1 MKQIF
6 SFKKKEKGT
15 EKKPVKKL
23 VLGAV
28 LLAVIAGGAVFVYQK
43 KAASLSKKETSVRT
57 GTVTRQTI
65 QQSLSSSGTISPK
78 NSYTIT
84 SMVEGKVISA
94 DFNEGDQV
102 TEGQVLYQIDASSMT
117 SKLNSATN
125 SLERAQESYNDAMK
139 DYNSAVA
146 DYSGNTVKSTVSGY
160 IKTLKIR
167 AGDQV
172 SGSTEIAEIY
182 NDSVMEVDIPF
193 LSVEAA
199 QIPVGSTATLTIS
212 DTLEEISGTV
222 TSVDQLD
229 TTLTGGQLVRYVTVQ
244 VTNPG
249 GLTSDMYATASINGI
264 NSCGDGA
271 FQPIQNVTLRAGDL
285 SGSVTVK
292 KLLVSA
298 GDYVNVGTAIFSMDA
313 EDASDILKTYK
324 NKVDD
329 AKSSLENA
337 QSTLDTTTDNY
348 ENYTITAPI
357 SGTVMTKNVNA
368 GENVQNGN
376 STTTLAVIYDLSEV
390 TFEMNI
396 DELDISNVKV
406 GQKVEVTADAFED
419 QTFEGTVTKV
429 SMEGTAASGV
439 TYYPVTVTMTEYD
452 GLLPG
457 MNVTGVIILDEAE
470 DALAIPVD
478 ALQRGNKVYVKDST
492 TSKKAEASTQGV
504 AAAGDDKP
512 EGTADDKSEGNA
524 TGQKPTNKGTDENGK
539 SDDKNAKNSTVPE
552 GFHEVTVTTGLTS
565 DEYVEILSGDLSEG
579 DEVYISQSSV
589 SSSTD
594 MMMPGMG
601 GGDMGGGMG
610 GGNPGGGGNMGG
622 GMGGGNPGGGGNM
635 GGGMGGGPGGGGPM
649 G

>member
-117 SKLNSATN
+117 SKLNSATS

-524 TGQKPTNKGTDENGK
+524 TGQKPTNKGTGENGK
-539 SDDKNAKNSTVPE
+539 SDDKNAKNSNVPE

-610 GGNPGGGGNMGG
+610 GGNPGGGSNRGGGMGG
-622 GMGGGNPGGGGNM
+622 GMGGG
-635 GGGMGGGPGGGGPM
+635 GPM

>member
-43 KAASLSKKETSVRT
+43 KAASSSKKETSVRI

-117 SKLNSATN
+117 SKLNSATS

-160 IKTLKIR
+160 IKTMKIR

-172 SGSTEIAEIY
+172 SGNTEIAEIY

-199 QIPVGSTATLTIS
+199 QISVGSTATLTLS

-313 EDASDILKTYK
+313 EDANDILKTYK
-324 NKVDD
+324 NKVAD

-337 QSTLDTTTDNY
+337 QSNLDTTTDNY

-357 SGTVMTKNVNA
+357 SGTVTTKNVNA

-376 STTTLAVIYDLSEV
+376 SATALAVIYDLSEV

-406 GQKVEVTADAFED
+406 GQTVEVTADAFED

-429 SMEGTAASGV
+429 SMEGTAANGV
-439 TYYPVTVTMTEYD
+439 TYYPVTVTMTEYG

-539 SDDKNAKNSTVPE
+539 SDDKNAKNSNVPE

-610 GGNPGGGGNMGG
+610 GGNPGGGSNRGG
-622 GMGGGNPGGGGNM
+622 GMGGG
-635 GGGMGGGPGGGGPM
+635 GPM

>member
-43 KAASLSKKETSVRT
+43 KAASSSKKETSVRT

-102 TEGQVLYQIDASSMT
+102 TEGQVLYQIDASAMT
-117 SKLNSATN
+117 SKLNSATS

-160 IKTLKIR
+160 IKTMKIR

-172 SGSTEIAEIY
+172 SGNTEIAEIY

-199 QIPVGSTATLTIS
+199 QISVGSTATLTLS

-313 EDASDILKTYK
+313 EDANDILKTYK
-324 NKVDD
+324 NKVAD

-337 QSTLDTTTDNY
+337 QSNLDTTTDNY

-357 SGTVMTKNVNA
+357 SGTVTTKNVNA

-376 STTTLAVIYDLSEV
+376 SATALAVIYDLSEV

-406 GQKVEVTADAFED
+406 GQTVEVTADAFED

-429 SMEGTAASGV
+429 SMEGTAANGV
-439 TYYPVTVTMTEYD
+439 TYYPVTVTMTEYG

-457 MNVTGVIILDEAE
+457 MNVTGVIILVEAE

-512 EGTADDKSEGNA
+512 AGTADDKSEGNA
-524 TGQKPTNKGTDENGK
+524 TGQKPTNKGTGENGK
-539 SDDKNAKNSTVPE
+539 SDDKNAKNSNVPE

-589 SSSTD
+589 SNSTD

-610 GGNPGGGGNMGG
+610 GGNPGGGSNRGGGMGG
-622 GMGGGNPGGGGNM
+622 GMGGG
-635 GGGMGGGPGGGGPM
+635 GPM

>member
-15 EKKPVKKL
+15 EKKPVKRL

-43 KAASLSKKETSVRT
+43 KAASSSKKETSART

-117 SKLNSATN
+117 SKLNSATS

-160 IKTLKIR
+160 IKTMKIR

-172 SGSTEIAEIY
+172 SGNTELAEIY

-199 QIPVGSTATLTIS
+199 QIPVGSTATLTLS

-324 NKVDD
+324 NKVSD

-337 QSTLDTTTDNY
+337 QSNLDTTTDNY

-357 SGTVMTKNVNA
+357 SGTVTTKNVNA

-376 STTTLAVIYDLSEV
+376 SATALAVIYDLSEV

-406 GQKVEVTADAFED
+406 GQKVDVTADAFED

-429 SMEGTAASGV
+429 SMEGTAANGV
-439 TYYPVTVTMTEYD
+439 TYYPVTVTMTEYGD
-452 GLLPG
+452 LLPG

-492 TSKKAEASTQGV
+492 TSKKAEASTQDV
-504 AAAGDDKP
+504 AAAGDDRP
-512 EGTADDKSEGNA
+512 EGTPDDRSEGNA
-524 TGQKPTNKGTDENGK
+524 TGQKSTNKGTDENGK
-539 SDDKNAKNSTVPE
+539 SDDKNAKSSNVPE
-552 GFHEVTVTTGLTS
+552 GFHEVSVTTGLTS

-610 GGNPGGGGNMGG
+610 GGNPGGGSNR
-622 GMGGGNPGGGGNM
+622 
-635 GGGMGGGPGGGGPM
+635 GGGPGGGGPM

>member
-6 SFKKKEKGT
+6 LFKKKEKGT
-15 EKKPVKKL
+15 EKKPVKRL

-28 LLAVIAGGAVFVYQK
+28 LLVAVAGGAFFVYQK
-43 KAASLSKKETSVRT
+43 KAAASSKKEISERT
-57 GTVTRQTI
+57 GMVTRQTI

-117 SKLNSATN
+117 SKLNSATS

-160 IKTLKIR
+160 IKTMKIR

-172 SGSTEIAEIY
+172 SGNTEIAEIY

-199 QIPVGSTATLTIS
+199 QIPVGSTATLTLS

-313 EDASDILKTYK
+313 EDASNILKTYK

-357 SGTVMTKNVNA
+357 SGTVTTKNVNA

-376 STTTLAVIYDLSEV
+376 SATALAVIYDLSEV

-406 GQKVEVTADAFED
+406 GQTVEVTADAFED

-429 SMEGTAASGV
+429 SMEGTAANGV
-439 TYYPVTVTMTEYD
+439 TYYPVTVTMTEYG

-492 TSKKAEASTQGV
+492 TSKKAVASTQD
-504 AAAGDDKP
+504 AATAGDDRP
-512 EGTADDKSEGNA
+512 EGTPDDRSEGNA
-524 TGQKPTNKGTDENGK
+524 TDQKPTNKGTDENGK
-539 SDDKNAKNSTVPE
+539 SDDQNAKNSNVPE

-610 GGNPGGGGNMGG
+610 GGNPGGGSNRGG
-622 GMGGGNPGGGGNM
+622 GMGGGNPGGGSNR

>member
-15 EKKPVKKL
+15 EKKPVKRL

-28 LLAVIAGGAVFVYQK
+28 LLVAVAGGAVFVYQK
-43 KAASLSKKETSVRT
+43 KAASSSKKETSVRT

-117 SKLNSATN
+117 SKLNSATS

-160 IKTLKIR
+160 IKTMKIR

-199 QIPVGSTATLTIS
+199 QIPVGSTATLTLS

-324 NKVDD
+324 NKVND

-337 QSTLDTTTDNY
+337 QSNLDTTTDNY

-357 SGTVMTKNVNA
+357 SGTVTTKNVNA

-376 STTTLAVIYDLSEV
+376 SATALAVIYDLSEV

-406 GQKVEVTADAFED
+406 GQKVDVTADAFED

-429 SMEGTAASGV
+429 SMEGTAANGV
-439 TYYPVTVTMTEYD
+439 TYYPVTVTMTEYGD
-452 GLLPG
+452 LLPG

-492 TSKKAEASTQGV
+492 TSKKAEASTQDV
-504 AAAGDDKP
+504 AAAGDDRP
-512 EGTADDKSEGNA
+512 EGTPDDRSEGNA
-524 TGQKPTNKGTDENGK
+524 TGQKSTNKGTDENGK
-539 SDDKNAKNSTVPE
+539 SDDKNAKSSNVPE

-610 GGNPGGGGNMGG
+610 GGNPGGGSNR
-622 GMGGGNPGGGGNM
+622 

>member
-117 SKLNSATN
+117 SKLNSATS

-429 SMEGTAASGV
+429 SMEGTAANGV
-439 TYYPVTVTMTEYD
+439 TYYPVTVTMTEYG

-539 SDDKNAKNSTVPE
+539 SDDKNAKSSNVPE

-610 GGNPGGGGNMGG
+610 GGNPGGGSNR
-622 GMGGGNPGGGGNM
+622 